1 MLDFH
6 EKGFSPRLPI
16 VTLSS
21 GSAVVLRSQGMP
33 NFQWVRSLGPISGGS
48 VLLRGG
54 ECSEKN
60 CLAGI
65 SHFLDNR
72 ARPHKNREASTM
84 SKSYAPK
91 DAARKRRGT
100 RRKATSKVIA
110 EKARDKHQQT
120 RPKVMAERN
129 SLPAIAV
136 WELGD
141 AHRGI
146 AAQFEKFCDTQAP
159 DTMREFAE
167 RSVAQTRE
175 VYEHSKNT
183 LQSVLE
189 SWRNSFGTTGQGV
202 TALNQKIIDM
212 AERNIDTSF
221 DLAMDL
227 CRAKNLA
234 EVMELQT
241 AYWQKQFGE
250 LKTLADEVRRRSAK
264 TRVGAG
270 VARRT

>member
-1 MLDFH
+1 
-6 EKGFSPRLPI
+6 
-16 VTLSS
+16 
-21 GSAVVLRSQGMP
+21 
-33 NFQWVRSLGPISGGS
+33 
-48 VLLRGG
+48 
-54 ECSEKN
+54 
-60 CLAGI
+60 
-65 SHFLDNR
+65 
-72 ARPHKNREASTM
+72 M
-84 SKSYAPK
+84 SKPYAAK

-110 EKARDKHQQT
+110 E
-120 RPKVMAERN
+120 RN
-129 SLPAIAV
+129 SLPTIAV

-141 AHRGI
+141 AHRGT
-146 AAQFEKFCDTQAP
+146 AAQFEKFRETQVP
-159 DTMREFAE
+159 DKMRELAE

-202 TALNQKIIDM
+202 TALNQKIMDM

-241 AYWQKQFGE
+241 AYWQKQLGE

>member
-1 MLDFH
+1 
-6 EKGFSPRLPI
+6 
-16 VTLSS
+16 
-21 GSAVVLRSQGMP
+21 
-33 NFQWVRSLGPISGGS
+33 
-48 VLLRGG
+48 
-54 ECSEKN
+54 
-60 CLAGI
+60 
-65 SHFLDNR
+65 
-72 ARPHKNREASTM
+72 M
-84 SKSYAPK
+84 SKSYAAK

-129 SLPAIAV
+129 SLPTIAV
-136 WELGD
+136 WEVGD

-146 AAQFEKFCDTQAP
+146 AAQFEKFRETQVP
-159 DTMREFAE
+159 DTMRELAE

-189 SWRNSFGTTGQGV
+189 SWRNSFGTAGQGV

>member
-1 MLDFH
+1 
-6 EKGFSPRLPI
+6 
-16 VTLSS
+16 
-21 GSAVVLRSQGMP
+21 
-33 NFQWVRSLGPISGGS
+33 
-48 VLLRGG
+48 
-54 ECSEKN
+54 
-60 CLAGI
+60 
-65 SHFLDNR
+65 
-72 ARPHKNREASTM
+72 M

-91 DAARKRRGT
+91 DAPRKRRGT

-120 RPKVMAERN
+120 RAEVMAE
-129 SLPAIAV
+129 LPAISI
-136 WELGD
+136 WEVGD

-146 AAQFEKFCDTQAP
+146 AAQFEKFRETQIP
-159 DTMREFAE
+159 DTMRELAE

-183 LQSVLE
+183 LQYVLE

-212 AERNIDTSF
+212 AKRNIDTSF

-227 CRAKNLA
+227 CRTKNLA

-241 AYWQKQFGE
+241 AYWQKQLGE
-250 LKTLADEVRRRSAK
+250 LKTLADEARRRSAK
-264 TRVGAG
+264 TRMGAG

>member
-1 MLDFH
+1 
-6 EKGFSPRLPI
+6 
-16 VTLSS
+16 
-21 GSAVVLRSQGMP
+21 
-33 NFQWVRSLGPISGGS
+33 
-48 VLLRGG
+48 
-54 ECSEKN
+54 
-60 CLAGI
+60 
-65 SHFLDNR
+65 
-72 ARPHKNREASTM
+72 M

-110 EKARDKHQQT
+110 EKARDKHPQT
-120 RPKVMAERN
+120 RPKVMTERN
-129 SLPAIAV
+129 SLPAIAI
-136 WELGD
+136 WEVGD
-141 AHRGI
+141 AHRCRPI
-146 AAQFEKFCDTQAP
+146 REVPRTQVP
-159 DTMREFAE
+159 DTMRELAE

-175 VYEHSKNT
+175 VYEHSKNS

-202 TALNQKIIDM
+202 TVLNQKIMDM

-241 AYWQKQFGE
+241 AYWQKQLGE
-250 LKTLADEVRRRSAK
+250 LKTLA
-264 TRVGAG
+264 
-270 VARRT
+270 ARRT

>member
-1 MLDFH
+1 
-6 EKGFSPRLPI
+6 
-16 VTLSS
+16 
-21 GSAVVLRSQGMP
+21 
-33 NFQWVRSLGPISGGS
+33 
-48 VLLRGG
+48 
-54 ECSEKN
+54 
-60 CLAGI
+60 
-65 SHFLDNR
+65 
-72 ARPHKNREASTM
+72 M

-91 DAARKRRGT
+91 GAARKRRGGT
-100 RRKATSKVIA
+100 RRKATSKVIV

-120 RPKVMAERN
+120 RPRVMAERN
-129 SLPAIAV
+129 LPAIAV
-136 WELGD
+136 WDVGD

-146 AAQFEKFCDTQAP
+146 AAQFEKFRDTQVP
-159 DTMREFAE
+159 DTMRELAE

-189 SWRNSFGTTGQGV
+189 SWKKSFGTAGQGV

-212 AERNIDTSF
+212 AQRNIDTSF
-221 DLAMDL
+221 DLAMNL
-227 CRAKNLA
+227 CRAKSLT

-250 LKTLADEVRRRSAK
+250 LKSLTDEVRRRSAK

-270 VARRT
+270 FARRT

>member
-1 MLDFH
+1 
-6 EKGFSPRLPI
+6 
-16 VTLSS
+16 
-21 GSAVVLRSQGMP
+21 
-33 NFQWVRSLGPISGGS
+33 
-48 VLLRGG
+48 
-54 ECSEKN
+54 
-60 CLAGI
+60 
-65 SHFLDNR
+65 
-72 ARPHKNREASTM
+72 M
-84 SKSYAPK
+84 SKSYAAK

-100 RRKATSKVIA
+100 RRKAN
-110 EKARDKHQQT
+110 
-120 RPKVMAERN
+120 KVMAERN
-129 SLPAIAV
+129 SLPTIAV

-146 AAQFEKFCDTQAP
+146 AAQFEKFGETQVP
-159 DTMREFAE
+159 DGMRELAE

-189 SWRNSFGTTGQGV
+189 SWRNSFGTAGQGV
-202 TALNQKIIDM
+202 TALNQKIIEL
-212 AERNIDTSF
+212 AERNIDTNF
-221 DLAMDL
+221 DLAMNL

-250 LKTLADEVRRRSAK
+250 LKTLTDEVRRRSAK

-270 VARRT
+270 VPRRT

>member
-1 MLDFH
+1 
-6 EKGFSPRLPI
+6 
-16 VTLSS
+16 
-21 GSAVVLRSQGMP
+21 
-33 NFQWVRSLGPISGGS
+33 
-48 VLLRGG
+48 
-54 ECSEKN
+54 
-60 CLAGI
+60 
-65 SHFLDNR
+65 
-72 ARPHKNREASTM
+72 M
-84 SKSYAPK
+84 SKSYAAK

-100 RRKATSKVIA
+100 RRKAT
-110 EKARDKHQQT
+110 
-120 RPKVMAERN
+120 KVMAERN
-129 SLPAIAV
+129 SLPTIAV

-146 AAQFEKFCDTQAP
+146 AAQFEKFRETQVP
-159 DTMREFAE
+159 DTMRELAE

-189 SWRNSFGTTGQGV
+189 SWRNSFGTAGQGV
-202 TALNQKIIDM
+202 TALNQKIIEL

-221 DLAMDL
+221 DLAMNL

-250 LKTLADEVRRRSAK
+250 LKTLD
-264 TRVGAG
+264 
-270 VARRT
+270 

>member
-1 MLDFH
+1 
-6 EKGFSPRLPI
+6 
-16 VTLSS
+16 
-21 GSAVVLRSQGMP
+21 
-33 NFQWVRSLGPISGGS
+33 
-48 VLLRGG
+48 
-54 ECSEKN
+54 
-60 CLAGI
+60 
-65 SHFLDNR
+65 
-72 ARPHKNREASTM
+72 M

-91 DAARKRRGT
+91 DAARKRRGGT

-120 RPKVMAERN
+120 RPRVMAERN
-129 SLPAIAV
+129 LPAIAV
-136 WELGD
+136 WEVGD

-146 AAQFEKFCDTQAP
+146 AAQFEKFRDTQVP
-159 DTMREFAE
+159 DTMRELAE

-175 VYEHSKNT
+175 VYEHSKKT

-189 SWRNSFGTTGQGV
+189 SWQKSFGTAGQGV

-212 AERNIDTSF
+212 AERNIETSF
-221 DLAMDL
+221 DLATNL
-227 CRAKNLA
+227 CRAKNFA

>member
-1 MLDFH
+1 
-6 EKGFSPRLPI
+6 
-16 VTLSS
+16 
-21 GSAVVLRSQGMP
+21 
-33 NFQWVRSLGPISGGS
+33 
-48 VLLRGG
+48 
-54 ECSEKN
+54 
-60 CLAGI
+60 
-65 SHFLDNR
+65 
-72 ARPHKNREASTM
+72 M
-84 SKSYAPK
+84 SKSYTAK

-110 EKARDKHQQT
+110 EEARDKHQQT

-129 SLPAIAV
+129 SLPAIAF
-136 WELGD
+136 WEVGD

-146 AAQFEKFCDTQAP
+146 AAQFEKFGETQVP
-159 DTMREFAE
+159 DTMRELAE

-175 VYEHSKNT
+175 VYEHSKIT

-189 SWRNSFGTTGQGV
+189 SWRNSFGTAGQSV
-202 TALNQKIIDM
+202 TALNQKIIEL

-221 DLAMDL
+221 DLATNL
-227 CRAKNLA
+227 CRAKNFA

-250 LKTLADEVRRRSAK
+250 LKTIADEVRRRSAK

>member
-1 MLDFH
+1 
-6 EKGFSPRLPI
+6 
-16 VTLSS
+16 
-21 GSAVVLRSQGMP
+21 
-33 NFQWVRSLGPISGGS
+33 
-48 VLLRGG
+48 
-54 ECSEKN
+54 
-60 CLAGI
+60 
-65 SHFLDNR
+65 
-72 ARPHKNREASTM
+72 M
-84 SKSYAPK
+84 SKSYAAK

-100 RRKATSKVIA
+100 RRKATSKV
-110 EKARDKHQQT
+110 
-120 RPKVMAERN
+120 MAERN
-129 SLPAIAV
+129 SLPTIAV

-146 AAQFEKFCDTQAP
+146 AAQFEKFGETQVP
-159 DTMREFAE
+159 DRMRELAE

-189 SWRNSFGTTGQGV
+189 SWRNSFGTAGQGV
-202 TALNQKIIDM
+202 TALNQKIIEL

-221 DLAMDL
+221 DLAMNL
-227 CRAKNLA
+227 CRAKNFA

-250 LKTLADEVRRRSAK
+250 LKTLTDEVRRRSAK

>member
-1 MLDFH
+1 
-6 EKGFSPRLPI
+6 
-16 VTLSS
+16 
-21 GSAVVLRSQGMP
+21 
-33 NFQWVRSLGPISGGS
+33 
-48 VLLRGG
+48 
-54 ECSEKN
+54 
-60 CLAGI
+60 
-65 SHFLDNR
+65 
-72 ARPHKNREASTM
+72 M

-91 DAARKRRGT
+91 DAPRKRRGT

-120 RPKVMAERN
+120 RAEVMAERN
-129 SLPAIAV
+129 SLPAISI
-136 WELGD
+136 WEVGD

-146 AAQFEKFCDTQAP
+146 AAQFEKFRETQVP
-159 DTMREFAE
+159 DTMCELAE

-183 LQSVLE
+183 LQYVLE

-212 AERNIDTSF
+212 AKRNIDTSF

-227 CRAKNLA
+227 CRTKNLA

-241 AYWQKQFGE
+241 AYWQKQLGE
-250 LKTLADEVRRRSAK
+250 LKTLADEARRRSAK
-264 TRVGAG
+264 TRMGAG

>member
-1 MLDFH
+1 
-6 EKGFSPRLPI
+6 
-16 VTLSS
+16 
-21 GSAVVLRSQGMP
+21 
-33 NFQWVRSLGPISGGS
+33 
-48 VLLRGG
+48 
-54 ECSEKN
+54 
-60 CLAGI
+60 
-65 SHFLDNR
+65 
-72 ARPHKNREASTM
+72 
-84 SKSYAPK
+84 
-91 DAARKRRGT
+91 
-100 RRKATSKVIA
+100 
-110 EKARDKHQQT
+110 
-120 RPKVMAERN
+120 MAERN
-129 SLPAIAV
+129 SLPTIAI

-146 AAQFEKFCDTQAP
+146 AAPFEKFRETQVP
-159 DTMREFAE
+159 DRMRELAE

-189 SWRNSFGTTGQGV
+189 SWRNSFGTAGQGV
-202 TALNQKIIDM
+202 TALNQKIIEL
-212 AERNIDTSF
+212 AERNIDTNF
-221 DLAMDL
+221 DLAMNL

-250 LKTLADEVRRRSAK
+250 LKTLTDEVRRRSAK